1 MAAQRA
7 TAARPRS
14 MPGACAPS
22 SFMRAMLPR
31 CSASSRAIPSTS
43 STPPGQGPAEDE
55 ALQEPHDVPPP
66 DTAFGRQWLLGF
78 VDETG
83 ELVAMAN
90 CVNARLRVWLDVGG
104 STRTATTRRSTA
116 RHLRTAVIYYSAVTS
131 ALPLFSRRL
140 LIRTSS
146 RVWPLPA
153 LNEETPAVQAL
164 LL

>member
-90 CVNARLRVWLDVGG
+90 CECSVARLARCWREHADGDHAPLDGPPSTDSGHLLLGRDVG
-104 STRTATTRRSTA
+104 AA
-116 RHLRTAVIYYSAVTS
+116 
-131 ALPLFSRRL
+131 
-140 LIRTSS
+140 
-146 RVWPLPA
+146 
-153 LNEETPAVQAL
+153 AL
-164 LL
+164 LAAAAHPHEQPRMASPGP